1 MKISEAD
8 NLMRPETTLV
18 IASSVDGRLTG
29 NDSADLDRDKHWK
42 QKEGVRGYLQQA
54 YDLSG
59 EKGVYNL
66 VPGRSMAQTG
76 INLRTTKPVRENLRL
91 IVLDHLRDLTPQGI
105 TYLAQCVQ
113 NLIIICGISHPITM
127 ESHVPRN
134 LSIIKQ
140 PRLNRKRALEE
151 LFKRKVNKI
160 TIQSS
165 GKLNAKWL
173 NDGLVD
179 YLTIIVYPLMVGS
192 SGTPILES
200 RDISTVRPLR
210 LIEAK
215 PFNFN
220 YIAMNYQVIN
230 E

>member
-1 MKISEAD
+1 MK
-8 NLMRPETTLV
+8 RPETTLV
-18 IASSVDGRLTG
+18 LAASVDGRLTG
-29 NDSADLDRDKHWK
+29 SDSSDLDADKHWK
-42 QKEGVRGYLQQA
+42 LKEGVRGYLQQA

-66 VPGRSMAQTG
+66 VVGRSLAQTG
-76 INLRTTKPVRENLRL
+76 INSRTNKPIRENLRL

-105 TYLAQCVQ
+105 TYLASCVQ
-113 NLIIICGISHPITM
+113 NLIIICGVSHPITT
-127 ESHVPRN
+127 EKHLPRN
-134 LSIIKQ
+134 VSIIKQ
-140 PRLNRKRALEE
+140 SRFNRKRALEE

-165 GKLNAKWL
+165 GRLNARWL
-173 NDGLVD
+173 NDGLID
-179 YLTIIVYPLMVGS
+179 YLTIIVYPLMVGT
-192 SGTPILES
+192 SGTPILENFE
-200 RDISTVRPLR
+200 ISTVRPLR

-230 E
+230 Q